1 MLKKF
6 NQKITE
12 GFLYTD
18 QYQLA
23 MAQLFFK
30 NGYHEVDAQFDHF
43 FRKYPDYG
51 SHKAG
56 YCINAGLEWFIDWMS
71 NTHITKKDIS
81 FLKKHKNS
89 KGKNLFHDDFLK
101 WLERNGS
108 FESVTLKAIPEGRV
122 VHPYEPIT
130 VVSGPLAIT
139 QILETPLLNQ
149 LNYQILIA
157 TKASRLKVISRGNK
171 ILEFG
176 TRRAQDRGANAGV
189 RAALIGGA
197 DFTSNVG
204 ISYNLGLPPKG
215 THAHSMIQ
223 FFLSLGYNE
232 LDAFNAFADLYPDD
246 CILLVDTIDSLN
258 SGIPNAIKVFEKL
271 KRKGHKPLGI
281 RLDSGDLAFLSIKA
295 AKMLNQAGFDDVS
308 IVLSNELDELS
319 IWQIIT
325 QISIEAPKE
334 GLDADSMVNR
344 LVFGVGTNL
353 ITSSGNPS
361 LGGVYK
367 LVSVKNDNAWKSTL
381 KISENLEKST
391 LPGEKNI
398 FRLYDKYD
406 KATADLICSAN
417 ENINNKSVFLLYHP
431 VEKNVVRKISSKELS
446 SVESLLND
454 VLIDGKLVY
463 EFPSLEKIRSVRDY
477 DLEKLHD
484 GVKRIINPHYYHV
497 SVSEKLILLRQQ
509 LTEKI
514 KKQKN

>member
-18 QYQLA
+18 QYQLS

-30 NGYHEVDAQFDHF
+30 NGFHEVNAQFDHF

-56 YCINAGLEWFIDWMS
+56 YCINAGLEWLIDWMQ
-71 NTHITKKDIS
+71 NTRITKKDIS
-81 FLKKHKNS
+81 FLKNHKNS
-89 KGKNLFHDDFLK
+89 KGEKLYHEDFLK
-101 WLERNGS
+101 WLEKNGNYDS
-108 FESVTLKAIPEGRV
+108 ITLKAIPEGRV
-122 VHPYEPIT
+122 IHPYEPIT
-130 VVSGPLAIT
+130 VVSGPLAIA

-157 TKASRLKVISRGNK
+157 TKAARLKVISHGNK

-176 TRRAQDRGANAGV
+176 TRRAQDRGSNAGI

-197 DFTSNVG
+197 DFTSNIG
-204 ISYNLGLPPKG
+204 ISYNLGLTPKG
-215 THAHSMIQ
+215 THAHSLVQ
-223 FFLSLGYNE
+223 LFLSLGYSE
-232 LDAFNAFADLYPDD
+232 LDAFIAFADLYPND
-246 CILLVDTIDSLN
+246 CILLVDTIDSIN

-281 RLDSGDLAFLSIKA
+281 RLDSGDLAFLAIKA
-295 AKMLNQAGFDDVS
+295 AKMLNQAGFEDVS

-325 QISIEAPKE
+325 QITIEAPKE
-334 GLDADSMVNR
+334 GLDADSIIKR

-353 ITSSGNPS
+353 ITSTGNSS

-367 LVSVKNDNAWKSTL
+367 LVSIKSNNVWKSTL

-398 FRLYDKYD
+398 FRLYDKSE
-406 KATADLICSAN
+406 KATADLICLSK
-417 ENINNKSVFLLYHP
+417 EKVNNKSNFLLHHP
-431 VEKNVVRKISSKELS
+431 IEENVVRKINMKELS
-446 SVESLLND
+446 YYESLLKNIL
-454 VLIDGKLVY
+454 VEGKLVY
-463 EFPSLEKIRSVRDY
+463 EFPSLEKIRNARDY

-497 SVSEKLILLRQQ
+497 SVSEKLIMLRQQ
-509 LTEKI
+509 LTSKI